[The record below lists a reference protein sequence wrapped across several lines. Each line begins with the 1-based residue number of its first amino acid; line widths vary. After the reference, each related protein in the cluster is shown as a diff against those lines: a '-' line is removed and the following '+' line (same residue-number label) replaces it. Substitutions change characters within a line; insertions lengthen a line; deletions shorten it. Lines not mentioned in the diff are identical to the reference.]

1 MTLDAGVQPV
11 CFRTLTSAIVVR
23 GLQHFG
29 LLCRVNTL
37 ALTPFPPMAAF
48 LASEEEA
55 LLTTGMLNRRIY
67 PPSDFSRSVGVD
79 VEGSCCCA
87 SVPTRVR
94 YCCGGPIRDCGLC
107 KDRVR
112 ICKESLA

>member
-11 CFRTLTSAIVVR
+11 RFRTLTSAIVVR

-29 LLCRVNTL
+29 LLRRVNAL

-67 PPSDFSRSVGVD
+67 LPSDFSRSVGVD
-79 VEGSCCCA
+79 VEGPWCCA
-87 SVPTRVR
+87 SVPTQVR
-94 YCCGGPIRDCGLC
+94 YCSGGPIR
-107 KDRVR
+107 R